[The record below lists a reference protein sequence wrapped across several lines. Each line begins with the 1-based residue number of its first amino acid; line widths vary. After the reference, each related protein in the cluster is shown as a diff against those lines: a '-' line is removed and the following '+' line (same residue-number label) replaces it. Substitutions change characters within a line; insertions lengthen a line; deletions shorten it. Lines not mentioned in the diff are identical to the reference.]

1 MATKARRTFAAAA
14 GAPSAETGRPPI
26 SLYGLDGT
34 YATALYTAASKNSTL
49 DTTARAMTSLS
60 TTFSKDNKLPAILST
75 PTLTAK
81 DKASVVA
88 ELLKSIGGAA
98 GNDTV
103 KNFLD
108 ALAANNRLGLLDG
121 VCAKFADLMAAA
133 RGEVHMTVTSAQ
145 PLDNKTLS
153 RLETAIS
160 KSSYLEQ
167 GKRLKVN
174 NQVNPDILG
183 GLIVEIGDRTID
195 LSVSSRIAK
204 MNKLLTDNL

>member
-14 GAPSAETGRPPI
+14 GASSAETGRPPI

-49 DTTARAMTSLS
+49 DNTARAMTSLS
-60 TTFSKDNKLPAILST
+60 TTFSKDSRLTHVLST

-88 ELLKSIGGAA
+88 ELLKSMGGAGA
-98 GNDTV
+98 GANDTV

-108 ALAANNRLGLLDG
+108 ALAANNRLGLLHG
-121 VCAKFADLMAAA
+121 VCTKFADLMAAA
-133 RGEVHMTVTSAQ
+133 RGEVQMTVTSA
-145 PLDNKTLS
+145 
-153 RLETAIS
+153 
-160 KSSYLEQ
+160 Q

-174 NQVNPDILG
+174 NQVNADILG